1 MEHDVSVSSGI
12 DLSSYLDRIDYSG
25 VLEPTYEVL
34 ESLHLAHA
42 THIPF
47 ENLDVLLKRPIR
59 LDIENL
65 QNKMVKNHRGG
76 YCFEH
81 NLLFSAVLKEI
92 GFSVTQLAAR
102 VRYRA
107 KGLPPRTHMLLLV
120 DINGSRFIA
129 DVGFGA
135 EGLLLPIPFIN
146 KQPAKQYA
154 WTYRITKENNSW
166 VLQSYHDGTWS
177 DLYIFTL
184 EPHYQIDYEVAS
196 HYVSTHPD
204 SRFVRT
210 LTVQQTLPAVRKT
223 LRNNGLIIDDS
234 SSVTTSQIQSDEEL
248 MQTLDETFGLR
259 FPAGT
264 VFHYRDKSF

>member
-1 MEHDVSVSSGI
+1 MERDVSASTGI
-12 DLSSYLDRIDYSG
+12 DLSQYLDRIDYSG
-25 VLEPTYEVL
+25 ALEPTYRVL
-34 ESLHLAHA
+34 ESLHFAHA

-47 ENLDVLLKRPIR
+47 ENLDVILKRPIR

-65 QNKMVKNHRGG
+65 QNKMIKNLRGG

-92 GFSVTQLAAR
+92 GFSVIQLAAR
-102 VRYRA
+102 VRYRS
-107 KGLPPRTHMLLLV
+107 KGIPPRTHMLLLV
-120 DINGSRFIA
+120 DINDSRFIA

-135 EGLLLPIPFIN
+135 EGLLLPVPFIRN
-146 KQPAKQYA
+146 QPAKQYA
-154 WTYRITKENNSW
+154 WTYRITDEDNHW
-166 VLQSYHDGTWS
+166 VLQSYGDGTWS

-184 EPHYQIDYEVAS
+184 EPHYQIDYEVAN

-210 LTVQQTLPAVRKT
+210 LTVQQTLPNLRKT
-223 LRNNGLIIDDS
+223 LRNNELIFDDG
-234 SSVTTSQIQSDEEL
+234 SSVTTKQIQSDKEL
-248 MQTLDETFGLR
+248 IQTLDETFGLG

-264 VFHYRDKSF
+264 IFRYREKAF

>member
-1 MEHDVSVSSGI
+1 MKHHVSASSGI
-12 DLSSYLDRIDYSG
+12 DVSSYLDRIDYSG
-25 VLEPTYEVL
+25 PLEPTYPVL
-34 ESLHLAHA
+34 ESLHFAHA

-47 ENLDVLLKRPIR
+47 ENLDVILKRPIR
-59 LDIENL
+59 LDIETL
-65 QNKMVKNHRGG
+65 QNKMVANHRGG

-92 GFSVTQLAAR
+92 GFSVIELAAR
-102 VRYRA
+102 VRFRA
-107 KGLPPRTHMLLLV
+107 KGIPPRTHMLLLV
-120 DINGSRFIA
+120 DLDGRRFIV

-135 EGLLLPIPFIN
+135 EGLLLPVPFIN

-154 WTYRITKENNSW
+154 WTYRIADEDDSW
-166 VLQSYHDGTWS
+166 VLQSYRDGTWS

-204 SRFVRT
+204 SRFIRT
-210 LTVQQTLPAVRKT
+210 LTVQQTLPEVRKT
-223 LRNNGLIIDDS
+223 IRKNELIIDDG
-234 SSVTTSQIQSDEEL
+234 SSVTIKQIQSDEEL

-264 VFHYRDKSF
+264 IFHNGKEGF

>member
-1 MEHDVSVSSGI
+1 MEHDASVSSGI
-12 DLSSYLDRIDYSG
+12 DLPSYLNRINYSG
-25 VLEPTYEVL
+25 SLKPTRKVL
-34 ESLHLAHA
+34 ESLHFAHA

-47 ENLDVLLKRPIR
+47 ENLDVILKRPIR

-65 QNKMVKNHRGG
+65 QNKMVKEHRGG

-81 NLLFSAVLKEI
+81 NLLFSAVLNEI

-107 KGLPPRTHMLLLV
+107 NGIPPRTHMLLLV
-120 DINGSRFIA
+120 DVDESQFVT

-146 KQPAKQYA
+146 KKPDRQYA
-154 WTYRITKENNSW
+154 WTYRITDENDHW
-166 VLQSYHDGTWS
+166 VLQSNRDGTWS
-177 DLYIFTL
+177 DLYVFTL

-210 LTVQQTLPAVRKT
+210 LTVQQTLPDVRT
-223 LRNNGLIIDDS
+223 TVRNNELTIDDGT
-234 SSVTTSQIQSDEEL
+234 SVINRQIHSDEEL
-248 MQTLDETFGLR
+248 MGVLYQTFGLHV
-259 FPAGT
+259 PAGT
-264 VFHYRDKSF
+264 RFPFL